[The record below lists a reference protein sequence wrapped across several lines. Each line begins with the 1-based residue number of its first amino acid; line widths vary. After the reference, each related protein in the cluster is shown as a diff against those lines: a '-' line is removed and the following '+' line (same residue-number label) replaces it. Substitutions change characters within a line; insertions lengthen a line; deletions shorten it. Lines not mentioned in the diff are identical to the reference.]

1 MRKVLT
7 AVLSVLAL
15 TAFTAS
21 SLEAK
26 SVPAYYTAQYKD
38 VKSAKSA
45 IKRAGLHTIATYHPV
60 GKSYLTTILY
70 TGNTLKKLAS
80 KPKRGFAAI
89 QRVLVNSKKKTLL
102 VANPEYWLRAFLQS
116 DYKNGS
122 EAPVKNALKKAFGK
136 MTPTKDALSSGKLA
150 KYHFMIGMPYYDE
163 MIVLKKGEKLS
174 VSNRVFSLSLGN
186 GTKIY
191 GVKMPKSVEKF
202 VSVIGEDKALVLPYM
217 VMVEH
222 GKALMLAPKYY
233 LAVSYPRLSMGQFM
247 KISNTPSEI
256 ESALKRSV
264 K

>member
-1 MRKVLT
+1 MS
-7 AVLSVLAL
+7 AMI
-15 TAFTAS
+15 AS
-21 SLEAK
+21 SLDAK

-38 VKSAKSA
+38 VKSAKNA
-45 IKRAGLHTIATYHPV
+45 MKKVGLYPIATYHPA

-70 TGNTLKKLAS
+70 TSITLKKLAA
-80 KPKRGFAAI
+80 KPKRGFAAV
-89 QRVLVNSKKKTLL
+89 QRVLVNSKNKTLL
-102 VANPEYWLRAFLQS
+102 VANPEYWLRAFLQN

-122 EAPVKNALKKAFGK
+122 ETAVKNALKKALGK

-150 KYHFMIGMPYYDE
+150 KYHFMFGMSYYDE
-163 MIVLKKGEKLS
+163 MTELKKGKKLS
-174 VSNRVFSLSLGN
+174 VSNRVFSFSLSN

-191 GVKMPKSVEKF
+191 GVKIPRSVEKF
-202 VSVIGEDKALVLPYM
+202 VTVIGEDKALVLPYM
-217 VMVEH
+217 VMVEN

-233 LAVSYPRLSMGQFM
+233 LAISYPRLSMGKFM